1 MSSKLKIGNCRIKP
15 YQLLRD
21 ISDKF
26 GFELGIPE
34 HIFSRDEQAIKI
46 KLKFGCLEFN
56 AEAYLR
62 TGRYS
67 GQDCYV
73 VGYKGAV
80 LNQKKEVDY
89 VDYSAYIL
97 NSAGG
102 CFSCGGMR
110 SGMQIIQDEKTP
122 DWFPIED

>member
-1 MSSKLKIGNCRIKP
+1 MSSNLKIGDCSIKP

-34 HIFSRDEQAIKI
+34 HIFLKDRRITRT
-46 KLKFGCLEFN
+46 KLRFGCLEFN

-62 TGRYS
+62 IGKYS
-67 GQDCYV
+67 EQDCYV
-73 VGYKGAV
+73 VGYKGVA
-80 LNQKKEVDY
+80 LNQKKEIDY
-89 VDYSAYIL
+89 VNYSAYIL

-102 CFSCGGMR
+102 CFSCGGMH
-110 SGMQIIQDEKTP
+110 SGRQIIQDEKTP
-122 DWFPIED
+122 EWFPIGD